1 MTIGIPKEIMKY
13 EGRVGITPNGV
24 KKIVE
29 QGHKVLIQ
37 SNAGEQSGYTDDDF
51 KNAGAEIKTD
61 AQSIYQA
68 DMAVK
73 VKEPLEEEYELLKQN
88 SILFAFVHLPAN
100 PKLLEILI
108 QKNITTIAYEG
119 IELENKTRPIL
130 SPMSD
135 VAGKSAVLEGMH
147 YLRKEN
153 GGKGVLPDDAKV
165 VILGAAG
172 IVGQGAIQYAKAM
185 NAEIIA
191 LDLPGKL
198 EQIQTDKYTTQ
209 ISTPEN
215 IEKAV
220 KSADLVIGAIAI
232 PGAKAQKLVSKKLIS
247 QMEPGS
253 VIVDV
258 AIDEGGCVE
267 TSHPTTQDNPV
278 FTEQGI
284 IHYCVKN
291 IPGTVPHTSTS
302 RLTEATLPYL
312 LEIISKGFEKAISE
326 NPALMTGVYIHQGKI
341 TNLKLAETF
350 EKEYTPIKTLISN

>member
-1 MTIGIPKEIMKY
+1 MIIGIPKEIMKY
-13 EGRVGITPNGV
+13 EGRVAITPDGV
-24 KKIVE
+24 KKVVE
-29 QGHKVLIQ
+29 AGHKVLIQ
-37 SNAGEQSGYTDDDF
+37 SDAGEQSGYTDDDF
-51 KNAGAEIKTD
+51 TNAGAEIKAD

-68 DMAVK
+68 DMIVK
-73 VKEPLEEEYELLKQN
+73 VKEPLEQEYELLKQN

-108 QKNITTIAYEG
+108 EKNITAIAYEG
-119 IELENKTRPIL
+119 IELENKKRPL
-130 SPMSD
+130 LGPMSD

-172 IVGQGAIQYAKAM
+172 IVGQGAVQYAKAL
-185 NAEIIA
+185 NSSIIA

-198 EQIQTDKYTTQ
+198 EAIQTDKYTTQ

-215 IEKAV
+215 IEKAI
-220 KSADLVIGAIAI
+220 KWADLVIGAIAI
-232 PGAKAQKLVSKKLIS
+232 PGAKAQKLVSKELVS

-253 VIVDV
+253 VIADV

-291 IPGTVPHTSTS
+291 IPGTVPRTSTPK
-302 RLTEATLPYL
+302 LTEATLPYI
-312 LEIISKGFEKAISE
+312 LEIVNNAFEKAISK
-326 NPALMTGVYIHQGKI
+326 NPALMTGTYIHQGKI
-341 TNLKLAETF
+341 TNEKLAETF
-350 EKEYTPIKTLISN
+350 GKKYTPIQTNSE